1 MRKLY
6 VPISTDP
13 ALHSKTF
20 FEDFKKVRASH
31 IFLAVGARLPIE
43 SGERYAF
50 LMQNL
55 RERIAQYSN
64 NGYEVGV
71 WISTLG
77 YGGPLA
83 GNSDVDAKSF
93 SKIRSV
99 VGKEMGDANCPLDE
113 HFTARVVRAVEDIC
127 RAGARMIMLDDEL
140 CLSVRPGLGCACD
153 LHLAEFSRRLG
164 ETVTLDGLPERLF
177 TGKPSAVRRIW
188 MDLMGDTLRDFCRTL
203 RAAVDRIDP
212 TVRMGFCAGYT
223 SWDTEGV
230 NAIELTH
237 ILAGNTKPFLRFTS
251 APYWYASQRFA
262 CTTLPTFIEFA
273 RMQAAWCRDE
283 GIEVFTECD
292 TYPHDR
298 YHVPRAYIE
307 CFDAATMLTPD
318 LGVLKY
324 FYHYPCRPEVE
335 RGYIDAHIKA
345 MPVYEQMMRAF
356 HGKCEVGVRVYE
368 KMEKL
373 REATLPDQFDRV
385 KSQKRIMRKYAFS
398 EAQAMLSSNGIPT
411 VYEGAGA
418 AGIVFGENARALP
431 REALSGGL
439 MLDLDAAEILQ
450 AEGIDAGLRGTA
462 PLTFGALEEFDGN
475 GYPISIAEASALCK
489 ITLDPAARVISSFV
503 STDYC
508 ESPRR
513 RSPAAY
519 LYENQ
524 NGQRFLV
531 WAFRAAAQTERSGMY
546 WNYLRGKQ
554 IAESLP
560 WLCGKELPA
569 VCTGHP
575 HLYCRC
581 NEDEQGVAVAYFNCT
596 ADGIDKTVVRFARAI
611 SNVRILGGNG
621 RQLNAHAVELAD
633 IRGYGYVGIAADYV

>member
-13 ALHSKTF
+13 ALHSDIF
-20 FEDFKKVRASH
+20 FEDFKKVGASH
-31 IFLAVGARLPIE
+31 IFLSEGARLPIE

-55 RERIAQYSN
+55 KQRIDQYSN
-64 NGYEVGV
+64 KGYDVGV

-83 GNSDVDAKSF
+83 GNSDVEAKGF
-93 SKIRSV
+93 AKIRSIL
-99 VGKEMGDANCPLDE
+99 GREMGDANCPLDAR
-113 HFTARVVRAVEDIC
+113 FTARVVRTVEDIC

-153 LHLAEFSRRLG
+153 LHLAEFNRRLG
-164 ETVTLDGLPERLF
+164 ETVTLEELPEKVF
-177 TGKPSAVRRIW
+177 VGKANHYRRVW
-188 MDLMGDTLRDFCRTL
+188 LDLMGDTLRDFCRTL
-203 RAAVDRIDP
+203 RAAADRIDP

-237 ILAGNTKPFLRFTS
+237 ILAGGTKPFLRFTS
-251 APYWYASQRFA
+251 APYWFASQRFGR
-262 CTTLPTFIEFA
+262 TTLPTFIEFV

-283 GIEVFTECD
+283 GIEVFSECD

-298 YHVPRAYIE
+298 YHVPRAYVE
-307 CFDAATMLTPD
+307 CFDAATMLTPS

-324 FYHYPCRPEVE
+324 FYHYPCQPELE
-335 RGYIDAHIKA
+335 RGYIDAHIKS
-345 MPVYEQMMRAF
+345 MRVYEQMMNAF
-356 HGKCEVGVRVYE
+356 HGKQEIGVRVYE

-373 REATLPDQFDRV
+373 RDATLPATFDRV
-385 KSQKRIMRKYAFS
+385 KSQKHIMRKYAFS
-398 EAQAMLSSNGIPT
+398 EAQAMLSSNAIPS
-411 VYEGAGA
+411 VYEGKGLC
-418 AGIVFGENARALP
+418 GIVFGENANDLPDTAL
-431 REALSGGL
+431 ENGL
-439 MLDLDAAEILQ
+439 MLDIDAAEILQ
-450 AEGIDAGLRGTA
+450 EKGIDVGLRGA
-462 PLTFGALEEFDGN
+462 SLLTFGALEEFSAN
-475 GYPISIAEASALCK
+475 GPPISIAEASALCEVV
-489 ITLDPAARVISSFV
+489 LDPTARVISEFV

-508 ESPRR
+508 EAPRR
-513 RSPAAY
+513 RAPAAY
-519 LYENQ
+519 LYENK

-581 NEDEQGVAVAYFNCT
+581 NEDEQGLALAYFNCT
-596 ADGIDKTVVRFARAI
+596 ADEIDKTVVHFERAVA
-611 SNVRILGGNG
+611 NVRIIGGNG
-621 RQLNAHAVELAD
+621 RLLNAHTVELSDLRA
-633 IRGYGYVGIAADYV
+633 YGYVTIEATYI

>member
-13 ALHSKTF
+13 ALHSEVF
-20 FEDFKKVRASH
+20 FDDFQKAGATH
-31 IFLAVGARLPIE
+31 IFLAEGARLPLE
-43 SGERYAF
+43 SKGRRTQLYN
-50 LMQNL
+50 NL
-55 RERIAQYSN
+55 KERIAQYSN
-64 NGYEVGV
+64 KGYDVGV

-83 GNSDVDAKSF
+83 GNSEVAVGDLTQ
-93 SKIRSV
+93 IRSI
-99 VGKEMGDANCPLDE
+99 VGKTKGDALCPLDE
-113 HFTARVVRAVEDIC
+113 RFTARAVRAVEDIC

-164 ETVTLDGLPERLF
+164 EAVTLDGLPERLF
-177 TGKPSAVRRIW
+177 TGKPSRARRIW

-212 TVRMGFCAGYT
+212 TIRMGFCAGYT
-223 SWDTEGV
+223 SFDTEGV

-237 ILAGNTKPFLRFTS
+237 ILAGGTKPFLRLTS
-251 APYWYASQRFA
+251 APYWYASRRFD
-262 CTTLPTFIEFA
+262 CTALPTFIEFA

-318 LGVLKY
+318 IGVLKY
-324 FYHYPCRPEVE
+324 FYHYPCQPEVE
-335 RGYIDAHIKA
+335 RGYIDAHIKS
-345 MPVYEQMMRAF
+345 MPVYEQMMNAF
-356 HGKCEVGVRVYE
+356 HGKREIGVRVYE

-373 REATLPDQFDRV
+373 RDATLPARFDRV
-385 KSQKRIMRKYAFS
+385 KSQKQIMRKHAFS

-411 VYEGAGA
+411 VYEGVGV
-418 AGIVFGENARALP
+418 AGIAFGENARTLP
-431 REALSGGL
+431 KEALAHGL

-450 AEGIDAGLRGTA
+450 EQGIDVGLRGVSS
-462 PLTFGALEEFDGN
+462 LTFGALEEFDGN
-475 GYPISIAEASALCK
+475 GYPISIAEASALCEVA
-489 ITLDPAARVISSFV
+489 LAPEARVISEFV

-508 ESPRR
+508 EDPRR
-513 RSPAAY
+513 RAPAAY
-519 LYENQ
+519 LYENKD
-524 NGQRFLV
+524 GLRFLV
-531 WAFRAAAQTERSGMY
+531 FAFRAAEQTERSGMY

-554 IAESLP
+554 IAEKLP
-560 WLCGKELPA
+560 WLGGRELPA

-581 NEDEQGVAVAYFNCT
+581 NESDTALAVAYFNCT
-596 ADGIDKTVVRFARAI
+596 ADGIDKTVVRFGRAI
-611 SNVRILGGNG
+611 TNVKIIAGSG
-621 RQLNAHAVELAD
+621 RQLNAHAVELTD
-633 IRGYGYVGIAADYV
+633 IRAYGYASIEATYI